1 MKSVIH
7 VVWSSGI
14 GGIESLVL
22 NLCMEESKNSN
33 LNVAIFTAKS
43 GGPLSEAVKK
53 NNIKLFEGD
62 FKKGSF
68 NISSYKSCIEIF
80 KNFDIIH
87 IHSFNP
93 IIALAAINSGKKIVY
108 TEHGNFGFERKINLT
123 ERINRKLL
131 SAFINKHIDFITFN
145 SNFTQATS
153 LERYGLNKTKKQVVY
168 NGIAINSNP
177 IKHSIDKK
185 EIVIGTVGRL
195 ASVKRIDRLIEAFAK
210 VKDLTNFKLQIIGD
224 GPLRKTLEALVAER
238 GISSKVEFMG
248 FQTNLNDYFENWDL
262 VIIPSSGEA
271 FGLVVLEAYN
281 CGTPVSVFN
290 DGGGMIEI
298 VQKCDPNLIVSSIE
312 ALTSLIESLP
322 TVKEKFLATN
332 EKEKRK
338 KITYDFSI
346 TTMEKQLYSIYNSL

>member
-1 MKSVIH
+1 MKKVIH

-22 NLCMEESKNSN
+22 NLCMEQSKNNN

-53 NNIKLFEGD
+53 NNIKLFEGN

-93 IIALAAINSGKKIVY
+93 IISLAAINSGKKIVY

-131 SAFINKHIDFITFN
+131 SAFINKHIDFISFN
-145 SNFTQATS
+145 SNFTQTTS
-153 LERYGLNKTKKQVVY
+153 LNRYGLSKIKKQVVY

-177 IKHSIDKK
+177 IKQTIHKK
-185 EIVIGTVGRL
+185 EIIVGTVGRL
-195 ASVKRIDRLIEAFAK
+195 ASVKRIDRLIKAFSK

-224 GPLRKTLEALVAER
+224 GPLRNSLEALVSEK
-238 GISSKVEFMG
+238 GISSKVEFEG
-248 FQTNLNDYFENWDL
+248 FRTNLSDYFENWDL
-262 VIIPSSGEA
+262 AVIPSSGEA
-271 FGLVVLEAYN
+271 FGLVVLEAYS
-281 CGTPVSVFN
+281 CGTPVAVFN

-298 VQKCDPNLIVSSIE
+298 VQKCDPSLIVPSIDD
-312 ALTSLIESLP
+312 LVSLIESLP
-322 TVKEKFLATN
+322 LAKEKLHATY

-338 KITYDFSI
+338 KLTYDFSI